1 MKESMDIECGTRY
14 ARDLWTG
21 EDSGWGRDDVEHD
34 LKIEAA
40 RALRRIL
47 CVQVRFLGRITAPIA
62 GVGDVTLS
70 YVCPHC
76 HCFPLED
83 YIWWVSSQHGEGNN
97 RTKKQCKWW
106 CAACGGQHDW
116 SAPNGVLV
124 IQDSTDSRDAIVFSS
139 SCGTAG
145 YLRKP
150 DQCAEALDKPAE

>member
-1 MKESMDIECGTRY
+1 MKESMDIESGTRY

-47 CVQVRFLGRITAPIA
+47 CVQVRFPRRITAPIA

-70 YVCPHC
+70 HVCPHC

-83 YIWWVSSQHGEGNN
+83 HIWWVSSQHGEGNN
-97 RTKKQCKWW
+97 RTKKQCSGGARH
-106 CAACGGQHDW
+106 AAANTTGARPTVFW
-116 SAPNGVLV
+116 SYK
-124 IQDSTDSRDAIVFSS
+124 
-139 SCGTAG
+139 TARTPEMQMFFE
-145 YLRKP
+145 LMRHRRV
-150 DQCAEALDKPAE
+150 PAKT